1 MFINRLFLR
10 VFFMKKKMNEQNTNN
25 NERKHF
31 KRTNGLNNVNSDLN
45 KHLKLA
51 QNVPNKKNRKQQI
64 RI

>member
-1 MFINRLFLR
+1 
-10 VFFMKKKMNEQNTNN
+10 MNEQNTNN

-51 QNVPNKKNRKQQI
+51 QNVPNKKKPKIANTYLNVCIIKRN
-64 RI
+64 